1 MYILE
6 HERNLFMSS
15 QSWPAAWPVRV
26 GALDLD
32 LPLVKNDDGFQI
44 YAFDPMGRTS
54 WNIAAA
60 QALAQSLAPFAFDIL
75 LTAESKAIALAQ
87 ELSRLLGHDSYVVL
101 RKARKLYMT
110 DPVVM
115 DVKSITTAAPQ
126 QFFLGREQQD
136 LLRGRR
142 VCVLDDVVSTGGTL
156 RAIHSASELLDFT
169 VAVYA
174 CVLTEEDRR
183 EAFEGVP
190 VVSLGH
196 IPLPAFSAGPPAN

>member
-1 MYILE
+1 
-6 HERNLFMSS
+6 MSN
-15 QSWPAAWPVRV
+15 QPWPASWPVRV
-26 GALDLD
+26 GALELD

-44 YAFDPMGRTS
+44 YAFDPMGRTA

-60 QALAQSLAPFAFDIL
+60 QALAERLALFGFDIL
-75 LTAESKAIALAQ
+75 LTAESKAIALTE
-87 ELSRLLGHDSYVVL
+87 ELARLLGHKDYVVL
-101 RKARKLYMT
+101 RKARKLYMI

-136 LLRGRR
+136 LLRGKR
-142 VCVLDDVVSTGGTL
+142 VCVVDDVISTGGTL
-156 RAIHSASELLDFT
+156 RAISGASKTLDFA

-174 CVLTEEDRR
+174 CVLTEEDPW

-190 VVSLGH
+190 VVRLDH
-196 IPLPAFSAGPPAN
+196 IPLPAFTAGPPSN